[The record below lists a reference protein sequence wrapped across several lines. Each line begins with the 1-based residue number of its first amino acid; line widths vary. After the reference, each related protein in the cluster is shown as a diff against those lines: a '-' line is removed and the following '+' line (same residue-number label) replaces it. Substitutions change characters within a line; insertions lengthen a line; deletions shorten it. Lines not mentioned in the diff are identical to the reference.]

1 MENFLDFVA
10 VLVAAAGEV
19 DQDDLVFGHRWGELD
34 GLGNRTQMEIAV
46 IGNSEFILGFRLA
59 GIRKTYASEND
70 EKLIENITSALQDD
84 EVGIL
89 VLNSSDMEK
98 VPRKLRETLEN
109 SVKPTVIAIGGEEGG
124 LSMRERI
131 KRSVG
136 VDLWK

>member
-1 MENFLDFVA
+1 
-10 VLVAAAGEV
+10 
-19 DQDDLVFGHRWGELD
+19 
-34 GLGNRTQMEIAV
+34 MEIAV

-59 GIRKTYASEND
+59 GIRKTYAAEN
-70 EKLIENITSALQDD
+70 EAKLTEYINGVLGDN

-89 VLNSSDMEK
+89 VLNNNDMNRI
-98 VPRKLRETLEN
+98 PGRLRTQLEN

>member
-1 MENFLDFVA
+1 
-10 VLVAAAGEV
+10 
-19 DQDDLVFGHRWGELD
+19 
-34 GLGNRTQMEIAV
+34 MEIAV

-59 GIRKTYASEND
+59 GIKKTYAAEND
-70 EKLIENITSALQDD
+70 EKLNEYINNVLHDGNI
-84 EVGIL
+84 GIL
-89 VLNSSDMEK
+89 VLNSSDMER
-98 VPRKLRETLEN
+98 VPRRLRTTLEN

>member
-1 MENFLDFVA
+1 
-10 VLVAAAGEV
+10 
-19 DQDDLVFGHRWGELD
+19 
-34 GLGNRTQMEIAV
+34 MEIAV

-59 GIRKTYASEND
+59 GIHKTYAAEND
-70 EKLIENITSALQDD
+70 EKLVEHITSVLQDTD
-84 EVGIL
+84 VGIL

-98 VPRKLRETLEN
+98 VPRKLRVTLEN
-109 SVKPTVIAIGGEEGG
+109 SVRPTVIAIGAEEGG

>member
-1 MENFLDFVA
+1 
-10 VLVAAAGEV
+10 
-19 DQDDLVFGHRWGELD
+19 
-34 GLGNRTQMEIAV
+34 MEIAV

-59 GIRKTYASEND
+59 GIHKTYAAEND
-70 EKLIENITSALQDD
+70 EKLVEHITSALKDND
-84 EVGIL
+84 VGIL

-98 VPRKLRETLEN
+98 VPRKLRVTLEN
-109 SVKPTVIAIGGEEGG
+109 SVKPTVIAIGAEEGG